1 LELGGRATSNLL
13 HTERSKFLLGFIEE
27 LDKFS
32 LVLVTEFVS
41 LDGSLSIHRSKY
53 TISLFA
59 PAIIGHESSAST
71 FEKHKCTQIRSLQNG
86 ETWRIS

>member
-41 LDGSLSIHRSKY
+41 LDGSLPIHNPNIQLVS
-53 TISLFA
+53 FA
-59 PAIIGHESSAST
+59 PCYQLSMNLPSSPST
-71 FEKHKCTQIRSLQNG
+71 FLIN
-86 ETWRIS
+86 I